1 MFWNALVSRL
11 ILSLQSIEYEE
22 GSTFDNLIKFA
33 VLAHLINFILRN
45 SGLRMFLIITIPL
58 TTTILPL
65 HFVCFLF
72 LCLQSV
78 FYIYTASLKINYQ
91 VSSSL
96 KRKKYIPTQ
105 KLQQTIYFGKSKIHI
120 HSTKQKEPTL
130 FQCTNNNCSFAI
142 FLFLFLF

>member
-105 KLQQTIYFGKSKIHI
+105 KLQQTIYFGKSKIYL
-120 HSTKQKEPTL
+120 HSSKKKNQLCFNVPTTIVLLQL
-130 FQCTNNNCSFAI
+130 FCFF
-142 FLFLFLF
+142 FLF